1 MLKHITL
8 ADYMKEYAFSR
19 LRELNTDIEPHQEAI
34 IQSWIPFESIHFY
47 TIERMSL
54 GGFMLSFACRIN
66 MDAMLNNRGDSA
78 LDLFFAM
85 DRVDFIETKGGRE
98 TISLY
103 KYRKTTDYPID
114 PKFIDLILKADFLSP
129 LDDEDREVLW
139 DGNYLTVVFI
149 ARE

>member
-1 MLKHITL
+1 MISHFTL
-8 ADYMKEYAFSR
+8 ADYMKKNAFSR
-19 LRELNTDIEPHQEAI
+19 LKEAVQDIEPYQEAM
-34 IQSWIPFESIHFY
+34 IQSWISFESIHFY
-47 TIERMSL
+47 NTVQISL
-54 GGFMLSFACRIN
+54 VGFMQSFACRIN
-66 MDAMLNNRGDSA
+66 EGTMQNNRGDSA
-78 LDLFFAM
+78 LDLFFVM

-103 KYRKTTDYPID
+103 KYRKITDYPID

-139 DGNYLTVVFI
+139 DETYLTIAFI

>member
-1 MLKHITL
+1 MISHFTL
-8 ADYMKEYAFSR
+8 ADYMKKNAFSR
-19 LRELNTDIEPHQEAI
+19 LREAVQDIEPYQEAM

-47 TIERMSL
+47 NTVQISL
-54 GGFMLSFACRIN
+54 VGFMQSFACRIN
-66 MDAMLNNRGDSA
+66 EGTMQNHRGYSA
-78 LDLFFAM
+78 LDLFFVM

-103 KYRKTTDYPID
+103 KYRKITDYPID

-139 DGNYLTVVFI
+139 DETYLTIAFI